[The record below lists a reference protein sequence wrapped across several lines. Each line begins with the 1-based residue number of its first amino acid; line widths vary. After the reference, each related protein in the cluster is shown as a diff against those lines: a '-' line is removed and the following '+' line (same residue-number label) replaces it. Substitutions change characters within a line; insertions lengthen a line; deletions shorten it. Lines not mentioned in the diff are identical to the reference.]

1 MFLGKFTIIVMLGL
15 LITPLRSQTGL
26 GVAGTLYY
34 PGFFSSELNNSRF
47 GLGGGYELFARHKL
61 LEINPDIVLQARYNY
76 RKFYDKI
83 NLPAT
88 GTTSFNFTYLSISIL
103 SPIKQYDTV
112 TIYGGAGISMAT
124 ITSTVNSYYF
134 KKVAEVSLLPDLIS
148 GVEWYP
154 GKNYN
159 IFAEIC
165 FQYGQVRVSHDLIPL
180 SGLRFSLGAT
190 MFLIAEE

>member
-1 MFLGKFTIIVMLGL
+1 MLGL

-26 GVAGTLYY
+26 GVAGTIYY
-34 PGFFSSELNNSRF
+34 PGFFASDLNHSRF
-47 GLGGGYELFARHKL
+47 GLGGGYEIFARHKL
-61 LEINPDIVLQARYNY
+61 FEINPDIVLQARYNY
-76 RKFYDKI
+76 RKYYDKI

-88 GTTSFNFTYLSISIL
+88 GTTSFNFTYLSVSIL
-103 SPIKQYDTV
+103 TPIKQYASA
-112 TIYGGAGISMAT
+112 TIYSGAGISMAT

>member
-1 MFLGKFTIIVMLGL
+1 
-15 LITPLRSQTGL
+15 
-26 GVAGTLYY
+26 
-34 PGFFSSELNNSRF
+34 
-47 GLGGGYELFARHKL
+47 
-61 LEINPDIVLQARYNY
+61 
-76 RKFYDKI
+76 
-83 NLPAT
+83 
-88 GTTSFNFTYLSISIL
+88 
-103 SPIKQYDTV
+103 
-112 TIYGGAGISMAT
+112 MAT
-124 ITSTVNSYYF
+124 ISSTVNSYYF

-180 SGLRFSLGAT
+180 NGLRFSLGAT